1 MGTMGQGRWDLVF
14 PSGAPERVGDMFATA
29 VVADAVRGYDADLAQ
44 TVETCRDWNRRYRT
58 IFRSMTALGA
68 CSPAHAAG
76 IAADGLTSAR
86 GLLRFVTEYVVA
98 PLDSFD
104 IDAVR
109 RPEPLDT
116 GRIDGSAAPPTRL
129 EVPYQGTVL
138 ADATLRAQ
146 LTDWRLRGIIEPG
159 FAAAIERVIDHPEWL
174 ALPGFRVVVAGAGE
188 LAPLRPLLRWGA
200 DVLAI
205 ARPGPARWRGLE
217 ELARAGAGVLRYPVS
232 PGPRPFDGGPGA
244 DITTQ
249 FPALMH
255 WLRGHLDPAEAGP
268 RPVFGGYANRFGP
281 GGVRLAAAIDVL
293 AEDLLLFRPDAALAV
308 LGSPTD
314 CYAVPESVVADAH
327 QRLRARGPRRVG
339 QDLLRFLTRSAL
351 YEPNYTLRLT
361 DEAGAHWSVADAM
374 MPAQG
379 PNHVLAQRIQRWRG
393 VLAHSSGRVVSC
405 NVAPLI
411 WTRNLIAQPRLTA
424 AYRSAHRFG
433 IEIFETET
441 ARTLLAAK
449 LVADLCAPPTDP
461 EVDPE
466 GLFALGAAHGGLWR
480 QPFEPRSVLPIAA
493 LSGRLR
499 SRFGRG

>member
-1 MGTMGQGRWDLVF
+1 MGHGRWDLVF

-29 VVADAVRGYDADLAQ
+29 VVADAVRGHDADLAQ
-44 TVETCRDWNRRYRT
+44 SVETCRDWNRRYRT
-58 IFRSMTALGA
+58 IFRAMTALSA

-104 IDAVR
+104 VSAVQQ
-109 RPEPLDT
+109 PEPLGT
-116 GRIDGSAAPPTRL
+116 GRIAGSAEPPARL

-138 ADATLRAQ
+138 VEETLRGR
-146 LTDWRLRGIIEPG
+146 LTDWRHRGIIEPG

-174 ALPGFRVVVAGAGE
+174 SLPGFRVVVAGAGE
-188 LAPLRPLLRWGA
+188 LAPVRPLLRWGA

-205 ARPGPARWRGLE
+205 ARPGPARWKELE
-217 ELARAGAGVLRYPVS
+217 ELARAGAGVLRYPIT
-232 PGPRPFDGGPGA
+232 PGPRPFSGGPGA

-255 WLRGHLDPAEAGP
+255 WLRAHLAPAEGGP

-293 AEDLLLFRPDAALAV
+293 AEDLLSFRPDAALAV
-308 LGSPTD
+308 LGSATD

-327 QRLRARGPRRVG
+327 QRLHARGARRLG
-339 QDLLRFLTRSAL
+339 QDLLRVLTRSAL
-351 YEPNYTLRLT
+351 YQPNYGIRLA
-361 DEAGAHWSVADAM
+361 DRAGDLWSVADAM

-393 VLAHSSGRVVSC
+393 VLAHSSGRDVSC

-411 WTRNLIAQPRLTA
+411 WTRNLAAQPRLAA

-433 IEIFETET
+433 IEIFESET

-449 LVADLCAPPTDP
+449 LVADLSAPAADA
-461 EVDPE
+461 EVNPE
-466 GLFALGAAHGGLWR
+466 GLFAMGAAHSGLWR
-480 QPFEPRSVLPIAA
+480 QPFEPRSILPMAA
-493 LSGRLR
+493 LSGRVRSLLR
-499 SRFGRG
+499 RA